1 MRHRLFAALMSDTL
15 TDGMPMPARL
25 WAVATVMLSIS
36 LSVLDS
42 AIANVALPTIARDLN
57 ASPATSIWIVNA
69 YQLAITISLLPLAA
83 LGEIVSYRRVYTVG
97 LALFTLA
104 SLACALSD
112 SLMTLTLA
120 RVAQGFGAAG
130 IMSVNT
136 ALVKAIY
143 PSRWL
148 GRGVAL
154 NSLIVAVSS
163 AAGPTIAA
171 GILSIAHW
179 PWLFA
184 INVPLGIVAFAIAV
198 RSLPDTTRA
207 SHPFDWTG
215 AVLSA
220 LTFGLL
226 ISGID
231 AFGHGQDRWLV
242 AVELVAAVV
251 IGTIFVRRQRHQPVP
266 LLPVDLLRI
275 PIFGLSICTSMA
287 SFCAQMLAF
296 VSLPFF
302 LQDTLGF
309 DHVQTGLLMTAWP
322 LTIVVVA
329 PIAGRLLEH
338 YKPGLLGAV
347 GLAAFAVGLLALGLL
362 PQHPSTL
369 DIVWRMAMCGFG
381 FGLFQSPNNYAM
393 LMSAPKHRSGGAS
406 GMLGTA
412 RLTGQTTGAALV
424 ALVFSVAPDGFGT
437 RASLYVAAAFA
448 AVAAVVSSLR
458 TLPSAQPG
466 ATSSRR

>member
-1 MRHRLFAALMSDTL
+1 MSDTL
-15 TDGMPMPARL
+15 SDGMPMPARL
-25 WAVATVMLSIS
+25 WAVATVMLAIS

-42 AIANVALPTIARDLN
+42 AIANVALPTIARDLD

-83 LGEIVSYRRVYTVG
+83 LGEIVGYRRVYTVG
-97 LALFTLA
+97 LALFTVA

-112 SLMTLTLA
+112 SLVTLTLA

-171 GILSIAHW
+171 GVLSIAHW

-198 RSLPDTTRA
+198 RSLPDTARA

-231 AFGHGQDRWLV
+231 SFGHGEERWLV
-242 AVELVAAVV
+242 AVEIVAAIV
-251 IGTIFVRRQRHQPVP
+251 IGTIFVRRQRSQPVP

-329 PIAGRLLEH
+329 PLAGRLLEH
-338 YKPGLLGAV
+338 YKPGLLGAI
-347 GLAAFAVGLLALGLL
+347 GLAAFALGLLALGLL
-362 PQHPSTL
+362 PDQPGTF
-369 DIVWRMAMCGFG
+369 DIVWRMALCGFG

-424 ALVFSVAPDGFGT
+424 ALVFSLSPQGYGT
-437 RASLYVAAAFA
+437 RASLYVAAVFA

-458 TLPSAQPG
+458 TLPSAQPDVE
-466 ATSSRR
+466 SSGG

>member
-1 MRHRLFAALMSDTL
+1 
-15 TDGMPMPARL
+15 MPQRI
-25 WAVATVMLSIS
+25 WAVLTVMLGIS
-36 LSVLDS
+36 LSVLDGS
-42 AIANVALPTIARDLN
+42 IANIALPTIARDLN

-69 YQLAITISLLPLAA
+69 YQLAITISLLPLSA
-83 LGEIVSYRRVYTVG
+83 LGEIITYRRVYQFG

-112 SLMTLTLA
+112 SLTTLTIA

-136 ALVKAIY
+136 ALVKNIY
-143 PSRWL
+143 PTRWL

-154 NSLIVAVSS
+154 NALIVAVSS

-171 GILSIAHW
+171 GVLAVATW

-184 INVPLGIVAFAIAV
+184 INVPIGIVAFLIAM
-198 RSLPDTTRA
+198 RSLPDSIRQK
-207 SHPFDWTG
+207 HPFDWPG

-226 ISGID
+226 ISGVD
-231 AFGHGQDRWLV
+231 GFGHGQSYGLV
-242 AVELVAAVV
+242 AIELTLAVI
-251 IGTIFVRRQRHQPVP
+251 IGTVFVRRQLTQSVP

-275 PIFGLSICTSMA
+275 PIFGLSICTSIA
-287 SFCAQMLAF
+287 SFCAQMLAA

-302 LQDTLGF
+302 LQDSLGF

-329 PIAGRLLEH
+329 PIAGRLVDRYH
-338 YKPGLLGAV
+338 PGMLGGI
-347 GLAAFAVGLLALGLL
+347 GLASFAAGLLALAWL
-362 PQHPSTL
+362 PAQPTQI
-369 DIVWRMAMCGFG
+369 DIVWRMALCGFG

-393 LMSAPKHRSGGAS
+393 LSSAPRNRSGGAS

-412 RLTGQTTGAALV
+412 RLVGQTMGAALV
-424 ALVFSVAPDGFGT
+424 ALVFGMAPNGDGT
-437 RASLYVAAAFA
+437 RVALFVAAAFA

-458 TLPSAQPG
+458 NLPSAQSGDAASPK
-466 ATSSRR
+466 T

>member
-1 MRHRLFAALMSDTL
+1 MSDTL
-15 TDGMPMPARL
+15 SDGMPMPARV
-25 WAVATVMLSIS
+25 WAIATVMLSIS

-97 LALFTLA
+97 LALFTVA

-112 SLMTLTLA
+112 SLVTLTLA

-136 ALVKAIY
+136 ALVKTIY

-171 GILSIAHW
+171 GVLSIAHW

-198 RSLPDTTRA
+198 RSLPDSTRA

-231 AFGHGQDRWLV
+231 SFGHGQERWLV

-251 IGTIFVRRQRHQPVP
+251 IGTIFVHRQRSQPLP
-266 LLPVDLLRI
+266 LLPLDLLRI

-329 PIAGRLLEH
+329 PLAGRLLEY
-338 YKPGLLGAV
+338 YKPGLLGAI
-347 GLAAFAVGLLALGLL
+347 GMAAFALGLLALGLL
-362 PQHPSTL
+362 PEQPSQL
-369 DIVWRMAMCGFG
+369 DIIWRMALCGFG

-393 LMSAPKHRSGGAS
+393 LMSAPRHRSGGAS

-424 ALVFSVAPDGFGT
+424 ALVFSVSPQGYGT
-437 RASLYVAAAFA
+437 RASLYVAAVFA
-448 AVAAVVSSLR
+448 AVAAIVSSLR
-458 TLPSAQPG
+458 TLPSAQPD
-466 ATSSRR
+466 AKTSDR

>member
-1 MRHRLFAALMSDTL
+1 MSNTL
-15 TDGMPMPARL
+15 TDGMPMPARV
-25 WAVATVMLSIS
+25 WAIATVMLAIS

-83 LGEIVSYRRVYTVG
+83 LGEIVSYRKVYTVG
-97 LALFTLA
+97 LAVFTLA

-112 SLMTLTLA
+112 SLVTLTVA

-154 NSLIVAVSS
+154 NSLIVAFSS
-163 AAGPTIAA
+163 AAGPTVAA

-198 RSLPDTTRA
+198 RSLPDSKRA

-231 AFGHGQDRWLV
+231 SFGHGQDLWLV

-251 IGTIFVRRQRHQPVP
+251 IGTVFVRRQRTQPVP

-322 LTIVVVA
+322 LTIMVVA

-347 GLAAFAVGLLALGLL
+347 GLAAFALGLLALGLL
-362 PQHPSTL
+362 PQHPTTG
-369 DIVWRMAMCGFG
+369 DIVWRMALCGFG

-393 LMSAPKHRSGGAS
+393 LMSAPAHRSGGAS

-424 ALVFSVAPDGFGT
+424 ALVFSVAPQGAGT
-437 RASLYVAAAFA
+437 RASLFIAAAFA

-458 TLPSAQPG
+458 TLPSTQPG
-466 ATSSRR
+466 ARSARG

>member
-1 MRHRLFAALMSDTL
+1 MSDTH
-15 TDGMPMPARL
+15 TDGMPMPARV
-25 WAVATVMLSIS
+25 WAIATVMLAIS

-83 LGEIVSYRRVYTVG
+83 LGEIVGYRRVYTVG
-97 LALFTLA
+97 LALFTVA

-171 GILSIAHW
+171 GVLSIAHW

-184 INVPLGIVAFAIAV
+184 INVPLGIIAFAIAV
-198 RSLPDTTRA
+198 RSLPDTVRA
-207 SHPFDWTG
+207 SHPFDWVG
-215 AVLSA
+215 ALLSA

-231 AFGHGQDRWLV
+231 SFGHGQDRWLV

-251 IGTIFVRRQRHQPVP
+251 IGSVFVRRQRRQPVP

-329 PIAGRLLEH
+329 PLAGRLLEY
-338 YKPGLLGAV
+338 YKPGLLGAI
-347 GLAAFAVGLLALGLL
+347 GLAAFALGLLALGLL
-362 PQHPSTL
+362 PAHPHQI
-369 DIVWRMAMCGFG
+369 DIVWRMALCGFG

-393 LMSAPKHRSGGAS
+393 LMSAPAHRSGGAS

-437 RASLYVAAAFA
+437 RASLYVAASFA

-466 ATSSRR
+466 AKSSHG